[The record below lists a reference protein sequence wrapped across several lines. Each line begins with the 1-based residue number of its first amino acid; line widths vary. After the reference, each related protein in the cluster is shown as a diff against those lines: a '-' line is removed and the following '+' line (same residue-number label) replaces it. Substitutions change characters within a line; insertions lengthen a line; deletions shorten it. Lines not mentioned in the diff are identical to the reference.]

1 MTIPL
6 QVVSIMQCS
15 VDDFKEYGHVQDFQA
30 QLKRDCHI
38 KMRQQTAE
46 YYAYRVFICAR
57 LTLIGRSKPS
67 GVRGTRLI
75 RLMDSR

>member
-15 VDDFKEYGHVQDFQA
+15 VDDFKEYGHVQGFQA

-38 KMRQQTAE
+38 KMRQQTAK
-46 YYAYRVFICAR
+46 YYAYRVFI
-57 LTLIGRSKPS
+57 
-67 GVRGTRLI
+67 
-75 RLMDSR
+75 